1 MLYLFQTSF
10 IQKFCRTGDVA
21 EIQRLIDIY
30 GSNSV
35 ITARCCRPDLK
46 TCLHMAAEG
55 GHVDMITLLLD
66 AGADPDKMTRF
77 RFTALHYAVK
87 KNHTKAVS
95 LLLDRGANAE
105 ARSKDDYTGGFIIIV
120 SVFCSILYCL
130 SFVSSRKLILDAS
143 ASL

>member
-1 MLYLFQTSF
+1 MLYLFQDSF
-10 IQKFCRTGDVA
+10 IQKFCRAGKVA

-30 GSNSV
+30 GKNSV

-87 KNHTKAVS
+87 KTIPKQFPCFWTGELWARPEAKAIIQVDS
-95 LLLDRGANAE
+95 
-105 ARSKDDYTGGFIIIV
+105 STGFRYFVQYCIV
-120 SVFCSILYCL
+120 SVL
-130 SFVSSRKLILDAS
+130 SRLEN
-143 ASL
+143 